1 MMTFTQPPRLCPRC
15 SGLLYPDYDM
25 DYCCLACGEV
35 LYCTPAYEPLL
46 QLPPARLSRPPLPPP
61 TPAQEHRRGYNRE
74 YQRQRRAR
82 RQRSA

>member
-1 MMTFTQPPRLCPRC
+1 MMTFTRPPRICPRC
-15 SGLLYPDYDM
+15 SGLLYTDYDG
-25 DYCCLACGEV
+25 DLCCIACGEM

-46 QLPPARLSRPPLPPP
+46 QLPPARLSRPVLPP

>member
-1 MMTFTQPPRLCPRC
+1 MKTFTQPPRICPRC
-15 SGLLYPDYDM
+15 SGLLYPDYDG
-25 DYCCLACGEV
+25 DLCCLACGEV

-46 QLPPARLSRPPLPPP
+46 QLPPAR
-61 TPAQEHRRGYNRE
+61 TAAQLRTRDYNRN